1 VIEITPQNSINLI
14 REVKVDGF
22 EPVFTKLFKKG
33 DPSLSAYL
41 EEGGYEALGKA
52 LSMKP
57 EEVVEEVKKSGLR
70 GRGGAGFPTGVKWS
84 FMPKE
89 GRKILVCNADEGEPA
104 TFKDRYIISLTPHL
118 LIEGIMI
125 SSYAIGAKESFIYIR
140 GEYWQEANILENAI
154 KEGVEFVK
162 KKYQVEFS
170 IKLMRGA
177 GAYIVGEE
185 TGLLNSLE
193 GKRGHPRPRPPY
205 PAQKGYM
212 GYPTCVNNVETLA
225 AVPFIIKNG
234 ADWFKSIGKEKST
247 GTKLFCVS
255 GNVKKPGLYELPMGF
270 PLKKLIEIA
279 GGTSCGGEI
288 KAVIP
293 GGTSAPPLTKDEVEK
308 ATLDFESM
316 ASFGTFLGTA
326 SVVVICEHQC
336 IAKVGMTMAHFYA
349 EESCGQCTTC
359 REGTRFI
366 EYLFEKIENGTATE
380 EDIKTLEDVSSTIPG
395 SAICAHVDAGS
406 LPAKKIV
413 KSFKEEL
420 LTHIKNGCKQI
431 PCG

>member
-1 VIEITPQNSINLI
+1 VIEINPQNSINLI

-140 GEYWQEANILENAI
+140 GEYWEEANILENAI

-162 KKYQVEFS
+162 KRYQVEFS

-247 GTKLFCVS
+247 GTKLYCVS

-293 GGTSAPPLTKDEVEK
+293 GGTSAPPLTKDEVER

-336 IAKVGMTMAHFYA
+336 IAKVGMNMAHFYA

>member
-1 VIEITPQNSINLI
+1 MIEITPKNSVDLI
-14 REVKVDGF
+14 RDVEVDGF
-22 EPVFTKLFKKG
+22 EPIFTPLFKRE
-33 DPSLSAYL
+33 DPSLSSYL
-41 EEGGYEALGKA
+41 EVGGYEALRKA

-57 EEVVEEVKKSGLR
+57 EDIVEEVKKSGIR

-84 FMPKE
+84 FMPRE
-89 GRKILVCNADEGEPA
+89 GKKILVCNADEGEPA

-118 LIEGIMI
+118 LLEGMMI
-125 SSYAIGAKESFIYIR
+125 ASYAIGASESFIYIR
-140 GEYWQEANILENAI
+140 GEYWLEANILEKAI
-154 KEGVEFVK
+154 EEAVSYVKEKFGRD
-162 KKYQVEFS
+162 FS

-225 AVPFIIKNG
+225 AIPFIIKNG
-234 ADWFKSIGKEKST
+234 AEWFQKIGKEKST
-247 GTKLFCVS
+247 GPKLYCVS
-255 GNVKKPGLYELPMGF
+255 GKVKKPGLYELPMGF
-270 PLKKLIEIA
+270 PLRKLIEIA

-293 GGTSAPPLTKDEVEK
+293 GGTSAPPLTPDEVDK

-316 ASFGTFLGTA
+316 FSFGTFLGTA
-326 SVVVICEHQC
+326 SIVVICEHQC
-336 IAKVGMTMAHFYA
+336 MAKVGMTMAHFYA
-349 EESCGQCTTC
+349 DESCGQCTTC

-366 EYLFEKIENGTATE
+366 EYLFEKIEKGEADE
-380 EDIKTLEDVSSTIPG
+380 KDILTLEDISSSIPG
-395 SAICAHVDAGS
+395 SAICAHVDAGA
-406 LPAKKIV
+406 LPAQKIV
-413 KSFKEEL
+413 RSFRHEL
-420 LTHIKNGCKQI
+420 INHIKNGCPET
-431 PCG
+431 PCS